1 MEKEEDKDEELKAK
15 GRQLAKKFYEDL
27 KKLKKEII
35 VGYGMNENGEG
46 EIITD
51 SGRIIT
57 VSLPTLA
64 TYVDQIGCLL
74 GLEVAEKDGDF
85 IFIKQ
90 KGKEEKEK
98 ELK

>member
-74 GLEVAEKDGDF
+74 GLEVAEKDGF

-90 KGKEEKEK
+90 REKEEKEK
-98 ELK
+98 ESK